1 MPTPHDIAVDL
12 HDLWFAQK
20 ALLDMKGAQD
30 SAYYPVSSC
39 TPSYALSRPASIGLG
54 STGFLSDWENL
65 RDQVLDM
72 LQTNG
77 RNLGD
82 TAAAMAICIETFTS
96 TDTDVE
102 GEFNDRKKEI
112 PYE

>member
-1 MPTPHDIAVDL
+1 M
-12 HDLWFAQK
+12 
-20 ALLDMKGAQD
+20 
-30 SAYYPVSSC
+30 
-39 TPSYALSRPASIGLG
+39 
-54 STGFLSDWENL
+54 ENL
-65 RDQVLDM
+65 RDEVLNM